1 MTLGE
6 RAEETVDEIKPNSE
20 IGVGEAFVVHA
31 VMMNVVESA
40 RVQKPSL
47 QKRHSNHPKVLK
59 IHPII
64 NININQPSNVQNTRT

>member
-47 QKRHSNHPKVLK
+47 QERHSGHPKVLK
-59 IHPII
+59 MHPVV
-64 NININQPSNVQNTRT
+64 NISIGQPSNVQSARA